1 MIYGAGTITD
11 LQSGFKAYFENFL
24 SDDEQ
29 LAYKTEQLTEKFNS
43 LGLAL
48 PSSNLAFKDLL
59 LNIDETTA
67 SGQELYGRI
76 IIDINIIYNY
86 IASKWFYKSRHRFK
100 QSRLSD
106 SV

>member
-11 LQSGFKAYFENFL
+11 LQSGFKAYFENSL
-24 SDDEQ
+24 NDDEQ
-29 LAYKTEQLTEKFNS
+29 LAYKTEQLTQKFND

-67 SGQELYGRI
+67 SGQELFE
-76 IIDINIIYNY
+76 D
-86 IASKWFYKSRHRFK
+86 
-100 QSRLSD
+100 
-106 SV
+106 